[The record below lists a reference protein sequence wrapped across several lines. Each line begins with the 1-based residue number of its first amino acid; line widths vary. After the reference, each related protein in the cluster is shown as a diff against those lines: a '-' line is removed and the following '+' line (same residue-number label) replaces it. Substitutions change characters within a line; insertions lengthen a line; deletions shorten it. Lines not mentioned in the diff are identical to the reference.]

1 MTLKKI
7 EGKVFALFCHHLTS
21 NSSVNMAAL
30 RIREILQEPM
40 SRSELPFEV
49 EGTEGQTGLLHL
61 RSREVAAATAVK
73 APQLLGFGGRGCCCS
88 WSGAVR
94 PIGALS

>member
-1 MTLKKI
+1 
-7 EGKVFALFCHHLTS
+7 
-21 NSSVNMAAL
+21 MAAL

-40 SRSELPFEV
+40 SRSELPFAV

-61 RSREVAAATAVK
+61 RSLGEFLEVAAATAVK
-73 APQLLGFGGRGCCCS
+73 APQLLGFGGRGRCS
-88 WSGAVR
+88 WSGAVC